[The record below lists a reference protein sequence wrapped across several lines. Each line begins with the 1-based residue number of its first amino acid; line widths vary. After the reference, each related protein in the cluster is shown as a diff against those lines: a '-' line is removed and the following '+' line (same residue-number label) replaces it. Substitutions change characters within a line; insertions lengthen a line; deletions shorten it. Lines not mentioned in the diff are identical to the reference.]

1 MLNKIFFKFYRSV
14 IKIILPIIF
23 KIFISLRVNRRVI
36 NYLQE
41 KSYFSNSNHNFSPI
55 IESLLNSKKLFALD
69 VGAQGGFNSDGFFSK
84 KYIKFF
90 NNILVEPNTDEANKL
105 IDNNLIN
112 KGLWSKKEVKQ
123 LNILD
128 NRVGSSSIFEPNEKN
143 FDLHDIPLKD
153 FSKFKVTRTV
163 DIHCD
168 TIEKILNEKN
178 IDNLDYLKIDTQ
190 GSELEILKGL
200 GKYKPL
206 LIKIEVHFFSMYK
219 KVPSWNELVNY
230 LYKLDYIL
238 IDLKGIG
245 KHITRIP
252 AEADMIFIPNFETE
266 AGKKIIHD
274 SYKNF
279 ISLMLIFGQIKL
291 LKSLVLRL
299 KLDFDKI
306 KDFEDLYFN

>member
-84 KYIKFF
+84 KYTKFF

-105 IDNNLIN
+105 NDNNLIN

>member
-105 IDNNLIN
+105 NDNNLIN

-219 KVPSWNELVNY
+219 NVPSWNELVNY
-230 LYKLDYIL
+230 LYQLDYIL

-252 AEADMIFIPNFETE
+252 AEADMIFIPNFEKE

>member
-84 KYIKFF
+84 KYTKFF

-105 IDNNLIN
+105 NDNNLIN

-168 TIEKILNEKN
+168 TIEK
-178 IDNLDYLKIDTQ
+178 
-190 GSELEILKGL
+190 
-200 GKYKPL
+200 
-206 LIKIEVHFFSMYK
+206 F
-219 KVPSWNELVNY
+219 
-230 LYKLDYIL
+230 
-238 IDLKGIG
+238 
-245 KHITRIP
+245 
-252 AEADMIFIPNFETE
+252 
-266 AGKKIIHD
+266 
-274 SYKNF
+274 
-279 ISLMLIFGQIKL
+279 
-291 LKSLVLRL
+291 
-299 KLDFDKI
+299 
-306 KDFEDLYFN
+306 